1 MRGKRMAKSNID
13 EKSIDDILAALDQF
27 EQTLNVMSAMVSTV
41 KENMVSEF
49 SIENHIEDI
58 AQFNLEQTLSPQNL
72 VH

>member
-1 MRGKRMAKSNID
+1 MAKSNID

-58 AQFNLEQTLSPQNL
+58 AQFNLEQTLSPQNV

>member
-1 MRGKRMAKSNID
+1 MAKSNID

-27 EQTLNVMSAMVSTV
+27 EQTLNVMSAMVCTV

>member
-1 MRGKRMAKSNID
+1 MAKSNID